1 MKNLYLIL
9 FFLSFSAIAF
19 AQGNGGFRNR
29 QSQSN
34 APQAP
39 PAALREV
46 SGIVKDTTDGPMI
59 GAVVTLASKKDT
71 LWAATNADGV
81 FVFKNVQQATFVLT
95 VTEIGYK
102 TTTRKYLNN
111 DVAKKIILDPI
122 VLKSETKMLNQVN
135 INGTPSITY
144 KTDTVEYRAS
154 DYKVRENAT
163 VDELLKKMEGM
174 EVGSDGS
181 LTHQGQ
187 QVTKARLNGKD
198 YAGGN
203 VAQAIQNLPADI
215 VDKIQVVDD
224 YGDEAARTGVKDG
237 PPQKVLNITT
247 KADRSVGNIAR
258 LTAGEGS
265 NDRYDDRIF
274 LQRLNGNEQ
283 ISLIGAF
290 RNTVNGVASTGI
302 NSGSGGTFGS
312 QSSSGGSGGTTKSGT
327 PTLSYSDQ
335 LSKKVEVTTS
345 YSYSYNDVNSL
356 NSSTGQQYT
365 AIRTGLV
372 PRDTTTYFNNNS
384 VSNSNSITHKFN
396 FDITYN
402 IDSANY
408 LRVSEPTGGTLFS
421 YTSSDNN
428 NSSQNYQTG
437 FIHQTSI
444 GNTNSTN
451 TSPSY
456 GLQVFYQHLFKKK
469 RRNIS
474 VQLTYQRTNSQS
486 LNEQR
491 TNILY
496 YQDTVSTATPFEDSL
511 VHRVIQRG
519 SLSRSFRASLTYVE
533 PLTPTSQLEF
543 NSQLVYRGYNNN
555 AYTDNIVDSLG
566 DAHVPIDSLTNI
578 YHYSFTEGR
587 IALNYRY
594 NGAKS
599 NLSLGVTA
607 IPTKL
612 EGSRVGVVAPVN
624 HASFTVIPIFRY
636 QYAWSRTERLSV
648 YYTGTPT
655 EPTFNQLQ
663 PYTDLTNPQNPVTGN
678 PNLKPSFTNAIT
690 LQYNNYIANSQL
702 NFSANINASE
712 INNQVVTNNLTEPVV
727 IRKTA
732 NNVTTLDTSYIINT
746 HYVNLNGSYNISG
759 NYNIAKQLDDRRYN
773 LELNGNVTYGYNV
786 AMTNDI
792 ENFSTTWRYNE
803 RFGPRLDPADWIE
816 VNPYV
821 SYDVTTSNNT
831 LSVLKTDTRT
841 TALNL
846 DGKFYFLTTWMI
858 GYNLS
863 KNYVSGIS
871 SNITKNPFVINA
883 TIEKEFFKKRNG
895 ILSIQGFDLL
905 HQNNFVTRVIT
916 PTGFTD
922 TKSNALSQYVMVSF
936 RMNLQKWSG
945 APKHNGRMLQRRGDG
960 SFIYP

>member
-1 MKNLYLIL
+1 MKRLYPVLIL
-9 FFLSFSAIAF
+9 LLLSAKVF
-19 AQGNGGFRNR
+19 AQGGFRNR
-29 QSQSN
+29 QFSGN
-34 APQAP
+34 APLPP
-39 PAALREV
+39 PAPLREV
-46 SGIVKDTTDGPMI
+46 SGIVKDSTDNTVI
-59 GAVVTLASKKDT
+59 GALVTLTSKKDT
-71 LWAATNADGV
+71 LRTATNADGI
-81 FVFKNVQQATFVLT
+81 FVFKNVKQATFVLT
-95 VTEIGYK
+95 VSEIGYK
-102 TTTRKYLNN
+102 TTARRYLNN
-111 DVAKKIILDPI
+111 DVEKKIVLDPI
-122 VLKSETKMLNQVN
+122 VLKSESKMLHQVN

-163 VDELLKKMEGM
+163 VDELLSKMEGM
-174 EVGSDGS
+174 EVGSDGT

-258 LTAGEGS
+258 LTAGYGS
-265 NDRYDDRIF
+265 DDRYDDRVF
-274 LQRLNGNEQ
+274 LQRLNGNQQ
-283 ISLIGAF
+283 ISLIGGF

-312 QSSSGGSGGTTKSGT
+312 QSSGGGSGGTTKTAT

-335 LSKKVEVTTS
+335 LSKKVEITTS
-345 YSYSYNDVNSL
+345 YSFNYNDVNSL

-365 AIRTGLV
+365 ALRTGLL
-372 PRDTTTYFNNNS
+372 PKDTTTYFTNNG
-384 VSNSNSITHKFN
+384 VSNSSSITHRFN
-396 FDITYN
+396 FDVIYN

-408 LRVSEPTGGTLFS
+408 MRISEPTGGTLLS
-421 YTSSDNN
+421 YTSNTNN
-428 NSSQNYQTG
+428 NSAQNYQTG

-444 GNTNSTN
+444 GNTNSSN

-469 RRNIS
+469 RRNFS
-474 VQLTYQRTNSQS
+474 VQLSYSRTNSQS

-496 YQDTVSTATPFEDSL
+496 YRDTVSTATPFEDSL

-519 SLSRSFRASLTYVE
+519 SLTRSFRASLTYVE
-533 PLTPTSQLEF
+533 PVSPASQLEF
-543 NSQLVYRGYNNN
+543 NSQMIYRGYNNN
-555 AYTDNIVDSLG
+555 AYTDNVVDSLG
-566 DAHVPIDSLTNI
+566 DLHIPIDSLANI

-594 NGAKS
+594 NGTKS
-599 NLSLGVTA
+599 NLSLGITA
-607 IPTKL
+607 IPTL
-612 EGSRVGVVAPVN
+612 LQGSRVGVDASVN
-624 HASFTVIPIFRY
+624 HSSFNLIPILRY
-636 QYAWSRTERLSV
+636 QYAWSRTERLSF

-663 PYTDLTNPQNPVTGN
+663 PYTDLTNPQHPVTGN
-678 PNLKPSFTNAIT
+678 PDLKPSFTNTIT
-690 LQYNNYIANSQL
+690 LQYNNYIADSKF
-702 NFSANINASE
+702 NFSTNITASE

-727 IRKTA
+727 IAKTV
-732 NNVTTLDTSYIINT
+732 NNVTRMDTSYIINT

-759 NYNIAKQLDDRRYN
+759 NYNVAKQFDDRRYN

-803 RFGPRLDPADWIE
+803 RFGPRLDPNDWLEI
-816 VNPYV
+816 NPYV
-821 SYDVTTSNNT
+821 SYDVTKSDNT

-841 TALNL
+841 LALNL
-846 DGKFYFLTTWMI
+846 DGRFYFWSTWMF
-858 GYNLS
+858 GYNIS

-883 TIEKEFFKKRNG
+883 TFEKEFFKKRNG
-895 ILSIQGFDLL
+895 ILSIQAFDLL

-922 TKSNALSQYVMVSF
+922 TKSNALSRYVMVSF

-945 APKHNGRMLQRRGDG
+945 APKRNGKVMQRRGDG
-960 SFIYP
+960 SFIY